1 MKIVLIGGGSANW
14 TPPILTDLVIRPE
27 LEGSTAVLVDIDP
40 EALELTLA
48 FGHRL
53 MAESGRRW
61 TLEVSTERRTA
72 LLDAD
77 YVLLTIA
84 VGGLDAMEHDLAI
97 PLKYGVYQSVGDT
110 VGPGGLSRALRHIP
124 VVYEIA
130 RDMEEVCPRAWLINY
145 TNPMTTLTRAVSKH
159 TRVRVIGLCHELT
172 GVLRRLRRLLGLG
185 DAHIETRVV
194 GINHLIWLLEW
205 KVDGGDGYKMLRA
218 YLSEHPV
225 EVPYRGELPG
235 NPASVFQDRLLLKWH
250 LFETFG
256 LLPAAGDRHLA
267 EFFPHFLTDRT
278 NRGADYGIEL
288 TTVEHRRAIAA
299 WRRDWLQR
307 VVTGKEVVPL
317 VPSGEAVADVIC
329 GLESGGE
336 HLQIVNLPN
345 EGQVAN
351 LPRDAVVET
360 MGRISR
366 DRAEGV
372 ESGELP
378 PTVLAVVLP
387 HVLRQEMTVEAA
399 MTGNRAL
406 ALQVLATDPLVQDP
420 ARAAPMLDELLRAHR
435 AYLPRFQTGPSL
447 TQS

>member
-1 MKIVLIGGGSANW
+1 MKVVLIGGGSVNW

-27 LEGSTAVLVDIDP
+27 LEGSTALLLDIDP

-48 FGHRL
+48 YGQRL
-53 MAESGRRW
+53 LAESGRRW
-61 TLEVSTERRTA
+61 TVEASMERRAA
-72 LLDAD
+72 LRDAD
-77 YVLLTIA
+77 YVILTIG

-97 PLKYGVYQSVGDT
+97 PLNYGIYQSVGDT

-124 VVYEIA
+124 VVYQIA
-130 RDMEEVCPRAWLINY
+130 RDIEEVCPQAWLINY

-159 TRVRVIGLCHELT
+159 TGVRVIGLCHELT
-172 GVLRRLRRLLGLG
+172 GVLRRLRRLIDLGE
-185 DAHIETRVV
+185 AHIETRVA

-205 KVDGGDGYKMLRA
+205 KVDGRDGYELLRA

-225 EVPYRGELPG
+225 EVPYQGELPG
-235 NPASVFQDRLLLKWH
+235 NPASVFQDRLLLKWR

-267 EFFPHFLTDRT
+267 EFFPYFLTEST
-278 NRGADYGIEL
+278 NRGADYGVEL
-288 TTVEHRRAIAA
+288 TTVEYRRAIAA
-299 WRRDWLQR
+299 WRRDWVR
-307 VVTGKEVVPL
+307 RAVTGEETLPL
-317 VPSGEAVADVIC
+317 LPSGEAAAEIIC
-329 GLESGGE
+329 ALEGGSE

-378 PTVLAVVLP
+378 PAVLAVVLP

-399 MTGNRAL
+399 MTGNPAL
-406 ALQVLATDPLVQDP
+406 ALQVLATDPLVHDF
-420 ARAAPMLDELLRAHR
+420 ACAAPMLDELLRAHR
-435 AYLPRFQTGPSL
+435 AHLPQF
-447 TQS
+447 